1 MKKFFKIVKYMF
13 FSVIYAWK
21 NAKKETKHWLAAM
34 SATGVLLLIILF
46 LAVRLHSVSKE
57 LETVHAMS
65 TALQE
70 ELQTIKEMTGQLAAD
85 KKNETQGGTENP
97 KLTEQPGKEPT
108 KAPTLTIEEDKYIV
122 CIDAGHGDY
131 DGGAVLQE
139 GGQEVRIE
147 KNDNL
152 WLAKKFRD
160 ALKEYDI
167 EVVMT
172 REDDTF
178 IGLTERPAIAN
189 AADADLLI
197 SLHRNSYAGNEPV
210 QGVEIWLHNSRPAIA
225 TELATNL
232 LAAIEEVG
240 VTQNR
245 GVKYGTI
252 GAANENYA
260 INSRSE
266 MTSMI
271 IEFGFISSVAD
282 NLNYD
287 EHGEAYAKAMAE
299 VVYEWFQAQ

>member
-1 MKKFFKIVKYMF
+1 MKKFFKIVKYIF
-13 FSVIYAWK
+13 FSVVQAWK

-57 LETVHAMS
+57 LETAQAMS

-70 ELQTIKEMTGQLAAD
+70 ELQTIKETTGQLAAD
-85 KKNETQGGTENP
+85 QKNGTQDGAGNS
-97 KLTEQPGKEPT
+97 KLTELSGKEPT
-108 KAPTLTIEEDKYIV
+108 KVPIPTIAEDKYIV
-122 CIDAGHGDY
+122 CVDAGHGDY
-131 DGGAVLQE
+131 DGGAVLEQD
-139 GGQEVRIE
+139 GREVRIE

-160 ALKEYDI
+160 ALEEYDI

-232 LAAIEEVG
+232 LAAIENVG

-271 IEFGFISSVAD
+271 IEFGFISSAAD
-282 NLNYD
+282 NQNYD
-287 EHGEAYAKAMAE
+287 EHGDAYAKEMAK
-299 VVYEWFQAQ
+299 VVYEWLQAQ

>member
-13 FSVIYAWK
+13 FSVVQAWK

-70 ELQTIKEMTGQLAAD
+70 ELQTIKEMTGQLTAD
-85 KKNETQGGTENP
+85 KKNEMMESTENP
-97 KLTEQPGKEPT
+97 KLTEQLGKEPT
-108 KAPTLTIEEDKYIV
+108 KAIAEDKYIV
-122 CIDAGHGDY
+122 CVDAGHGDY
-131 DGGAVLQE
+131 DGGAILQE
-139 GGQEVRIE
+139 DGREVRIE

-160 ALKEYDI
+160 ALEEYDI

-210 QGVEIWLHNSRPAIA
+210 QGVEIWLHNSRPVIA
-225 TELATNL
+225 SELATNL
-232 LAAIEEVG
+232 LAAIEKVG

-271 IEFGFISSVAD
+271 IEFGFISNAAD
-282 NLNYD
+282 NQNYD
-287 EHGEAYAKAMAE
+287 KHGDAYAKAMAR
-299 VVYEWFQAQ
+299 VVYEWLQEQ